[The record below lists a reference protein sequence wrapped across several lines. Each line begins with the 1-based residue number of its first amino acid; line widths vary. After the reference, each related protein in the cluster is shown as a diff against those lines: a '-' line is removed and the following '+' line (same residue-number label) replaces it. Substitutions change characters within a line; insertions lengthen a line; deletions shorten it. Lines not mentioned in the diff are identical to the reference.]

1 MESETLHTLT
11 DDILKLVVSWR
22 ERQRKRTM
30 ATDARLDALFQQLQA
45 QPLAD
50 NAYELE
56 DQIWEIW
63 IAGTRP
69 SAGRI
74 MNDAIA
80 AIAQKRYAAAEERL
94 NRLIAAQPDWAEVWN
109 KRATLYFLQGRECES
124 LSDVRRTL
132 QLEPRH
138 FGAISGFAQICIHN
152 GDHRSAI
159 IAMDAALQINPH
171 LRALRAA
178 LQGMHDERK
187 GAIH

>member
-1 MESETLHTLT
+1 MHSETLHTLT
-11 DDILKLVVSWR
+11 DDILKLVLSWR
-22 ERQRKRTM
+22 QRRP
-30 ATDARLDALFQQLQA
+30 AAPAHDRLEALFQRLQA

-50 NAYELE
+50 NGYEIE
-56 DQIWEIW
+56 DEIWETW
-63 IAGTRP
+63 IAGPER

-80 AIAQKRYAAAEERL
+80 AIAQKHYAAAQECL
-94 NRLIAAQPDWAEVWN
+94 NRLIAVQPDWAEAWN

-124 LSDVRRTL
+124 LSDLRRTL
-132 QLEPRH
+132 ELEPRH

-171 LRALRAA
+171 LQGLKAA